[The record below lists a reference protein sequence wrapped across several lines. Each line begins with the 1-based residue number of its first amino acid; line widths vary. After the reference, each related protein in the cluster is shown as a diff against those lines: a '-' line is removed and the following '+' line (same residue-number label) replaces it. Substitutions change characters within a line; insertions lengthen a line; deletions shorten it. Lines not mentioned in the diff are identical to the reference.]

1 MHQTDITYHPMSV
14 ETDHKPICGD
24 QIRKDNHLMPT
35 VNHLMAVDNHLM
47 AVDEHLTAIDIH
59 LLSGDNHQMA
69 FASVLI

>member
-1 MHQTDITYHPMSV
+1 MNNGCHPMSV

-35 VNHLMAVDNHLM
+35 VNHLTAVDNPLM
-47 AVDEHLTAIDIH
+47 ATDKHLTPIDIH
-59 LLSGDNHQMA
+59 LLSGNSHPMV